1 MDSIESKLPF
11 SDAANLEIQRTLLS
25 EIKDSKELY
34 FNNTALLIKEINI
47 LEEELSTK
55 NSIIDIIVSERRELV
70 ATVVD
75 QRKEINIKDDL
86 LKAEKSKNALLTAEN
101 ERLLM
106 LLRAMQL

>member
-25 EIKDSKELY
+25 EIEDSKELY